1 MVRPLALLVLTGLV
15 LAGCATAPPLSHSPS
30 GLSDSTTIPG
40 YGWSYG
46 DDPSEGVKLTYG
58 AARSDEVL
66 LMMLC
71 APGSRQIQLTAQADQ
86 TRGAILLASGAARDS
101 FPARP
106 QADSP
111 EPGRF
116 VEAVAPAGARSLT
129 GFAGTG
135 ALTLTAPD
143 RAIRLDA
150 TSTDRPM
157 LGQFF
162 DRCGKSRP

>member
-1 MVRPLALLVLTGLV
+1 MVRPLALLALTSLA
-15 LAGCATAPPLSHSPS
+15 LAGCATAPSPA
-30 GLSDSTTIPG
+30 GLPASTAIAG

-46 DDPSEGVKLTYG
+46 DDPGEGVKLTYG

-71 APGSRQIQLTAQADQ
+71 APGSRRVQLTAPADQ
-86 TRGAILLASGAARDS
+86 TNGAILLASGTARDS

-111 EPGRF
+111 EQGRF
-116 VEAVAPAGARSLT
+116 VEATAPLGARSLQ
-129 GFAGTG
+129 GFAGAG
-135 ALTLTAPD
+135 ALTLTAPTG
-143 RAIRLDA
+143 AIRMDA
-150 TSTDRPM
+150 APAERPM

-162 DRCGKSRP
+162 DLCGKSRP